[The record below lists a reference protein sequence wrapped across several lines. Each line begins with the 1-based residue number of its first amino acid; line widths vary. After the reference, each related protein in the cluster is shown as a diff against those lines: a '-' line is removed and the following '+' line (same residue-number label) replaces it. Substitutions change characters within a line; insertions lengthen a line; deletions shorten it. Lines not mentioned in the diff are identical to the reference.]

1 MTVPAVPAGTPGTQ
15 HLAVIDMQ
23 VVFADPAS
31 QWATPRFAEI
41 LPRVQQLA
49 AALAPQVTLTR
60 FVAPA
65 TPTGAWRDY
74 YARWPFALQPP
85 DAALYDV
92 VDGLLPAP
100 TVSASTFSK
109 WGPQLAAAVG
119 SGTLVLA
126 GVSTDCCVLST
137 AVAAADAGARVQVV
151 ADACAGADDRSH
163 AAALELMA
171 LYAPLIE
178 VVDAATVLAG
188 LPAATR

>member
-1 MTVPAVPAGTPGTQ
+1 MTVPAVDQ

-41 LPRVQQLA
+41 LPRVQELTT
-49 AALAPQVTLTR
+49 ALAPQVTLTR

-74 YARWPFALQPP
+74 YAQWPFALQRP
-85 DAALYDV
+85 DATLYDL
-92 VDGLLPAP
+92 VDGLPPAP
-100 TVSASTFSK
+100 TVSATTFSK
-109 WGPQLAAAVG
+109 WGPELAAAVG
-119 SGTLVLA
+119 SRTLVLA

-137 AVAAADAGARVQVV
+137 AVAAADAGVRVRVV

-163 AAALELMA
+163 ATALELMA

-178 VVDAATVLAG
+178 VVDTAAVLAG
-188 LPAATR
+188 LAAAAR